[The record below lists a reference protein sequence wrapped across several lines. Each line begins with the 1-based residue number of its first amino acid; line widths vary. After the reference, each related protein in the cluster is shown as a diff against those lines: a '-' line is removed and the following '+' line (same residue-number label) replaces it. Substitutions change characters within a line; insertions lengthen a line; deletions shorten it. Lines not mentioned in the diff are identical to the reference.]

1 MIHKETSGRLDFAAL
16 REAIEHK
23 DPDALLAFYA
33 QDAELLVANA
43 AFPDSKA
50 FELRGKAQIERY
62 LRAVCDQ
69 EVGRAVRGEAVYG
82 HRSIAFV
89 EASRYAEG
97 APIYVHTTLE
107 VEGGLIVRQVD
118 EVKHPGAGDP
128 PDSRAP
134 DADE

>member
-50 FELRGKAQIERY
+50 FELRGRAQIERY

-82 HRSIAFV
+82 LRSIAFV
-89 EASRYAEG
+89 EACRYSEG
-97 APIYVHTTLE
+97 APVYVHTALE

-118 EVKHPGAGDP
+118 VVGHPEVGTP
-128 PDSRAP
+128 R
-134 DADE
+134 